1 MRNRVLGKLI
11 SSAVAVCFV
20 LGMCLVLTAGCQEN
34 TKAGVDTCKQGKAC
48 SPECQKACQGKACS
62 PECQKTCPKAA
73 QGKACPPDCKKPCC
87 AKGAKEAP
95 KAEPKAEAKPAP
107 APAGEKK

>member
-34 TKAGVDTCKQGKAC
+34 TKAGVDTCKQGK
-48 SPECQKACQGKACS
+48 
-62 PECQKTCPKAA
+62 TCPAE
-73 QGKACPPDCKKPCC
+73 CKKSCEGKPCPSE
-87 AKGAKEAP
+87 AKKTAPAKDAKEAP

-107 APAGEKK
+107 APASDKK

>member
-20 LGMCLVLTAGCQEN
+20 LGICLVLTAGCQEN

-48 SPECQKACQGKACS
+48 PAD
-62 PECQKTCPKAA
+62 CQKTCPKAA
-73 QGKACPPDCKKPCC
+73 QGKTCPAEAKKAP
-87 AKGAKEAP
+87 AKDAKEAP